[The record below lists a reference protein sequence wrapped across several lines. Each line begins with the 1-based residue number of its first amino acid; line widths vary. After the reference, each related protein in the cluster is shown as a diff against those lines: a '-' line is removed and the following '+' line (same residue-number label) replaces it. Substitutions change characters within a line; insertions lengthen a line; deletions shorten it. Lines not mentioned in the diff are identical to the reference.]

1 MSYNP
6 ARVSQTGGAARKNRS
21 YNPHA
26 GRKHSQIVSPSGPSS
41 VRFADYNNRKD
52 TPFGWS
58 ISIFKGKNF
67 EVEYQFM
74 CARNASG
81 KLCHPTKDRCIR
93 VLGGRL
99 FVLIGEET
107 VTVDTHQ
114 AFTVEAGV
122 EYMLATSGTG
132 DVELLICQ
140 GADYE
145 QDLTHVTQPEAVNVM
160 SSMAPVRPEGEAKPP
175 REGSMAYQQ
184 AAQMAE
190 QQAQKRAQRTP
201 VKGKAPL
208 PGQQVDGFNPR
219 PVGAGGFSEE

>member
-6 ARVSQTGGAARKNRS
+6 ARTADTGGMARKNRS

-26 GRKHSQIVSPSGPSS
+26 GRKHSQSASLSSPSS
-41 VRFADYNNRKD
+41 VRFADYTNRKD
-52 TPFGWS
+52 TQFGWT
-58 ISIFKGKNF
+58 ISIFKGSQF

-99 FVLIGEET
+99 FVIIGEDT
-107 VTVDTHQ
+107 LTVDTHQ

-132 DVELLICQ
+132 DVELIVCQ
-140 GADYE
+140 GNDYE
-145 QDLTHVTQPEAVNVM
+145 KDLVHVTQPEAVNVM
-160 SSMAPVRPEGEAKPP
+160 SNMAPVRPEGEVRPH

-184 AAQMAE
+184 AEQMAAE
-190 QQAQKRAQRTP
+190 KGAQRTRTP
-201 VKGKAPL
+201 MKGRAPL

-219 PVGAGGFSEE
+219 PIGSGGFSEE